1 MAHHEYEISSRMV
14 ARISEL
20 PHRVDPS
27 YLGLK
32 TFTVTSRVVALNASG
47 DLGGVGGLGIPL
59 WILLLAILAGLLFL
73 ALLSFILYRFGFFRR
88 RR

>member
-1 MAHHEYEISSRMV
+1 MV

-20 PHRVDPS
+20 PYKIDPS

-32 TFTVTSRVVALNASG
+32 TFTVTSRVVALNAAG
-47 DLGGVGGLGIPL
+47 DLGGIGGLGVPL
-59 WILLLAILAGLLFL
+59 WILLLAILAGLLFP
-73 ALLSFILYRFGFFRR
+73 ALLSFILWHFGFFRR